1 MNLSP
6 SEWQALALSLRV
18 SLVASL
24 ISLPFG
30 VLLAAWLARSRSRLR
45 WLVDAFVQ
53 IPLVLPPLVTG
64 YLLLLLLG
72 RRGPLGK
79 LLAPLGIEIAFDWKG
94 AALAAAVVSFPL
106 LVRAAKLAF
115 EGLDPRL
122 PLAARSLGAGRWD
135 AFCTVTLPLARRGIL
150 AGLLLAFTRG
160 FGEFGATIVLASN
173 IPGQTRTVP
182 LAIYSLI
189 QGEGGE
195 GAALRLVL
203 ICVAVSLVA
212 MVAVHML
219 EPKRGREERD
229 A

>member
-106 LVRAAKLAF
+106 LVRAAKLA
-115 EGLDPRL
+115 LARL
-122 PLAARSLGAGRWD
+122 APQFRPALYKADLRATAMGIRRHRAARR
-135 AFCTVTLPLARRGIL
+135 VQR
-150 AGLLLAFTRG
+150 
-160 FGEFGATIVLASN
+160 
-173 IPGQTRTVP
+173 Q
-182 LAIYSLI
+182 
-189 QGEGGE
+189 
-195 GAALRLVL
+195 RLWQ
-203 ICVAVSLVA
+203 
-212 MVAVHML
+212 
-219 EPKRGREERD
+219 
-229 A
+229 